1 MGVGVDLAV
10 QCGSQLLSEKSESGE
25 GHPKVAQTVIVTL
38 ACMSSFPLNLMLSL
52 ARLVIR
58 IL

>member
-25 GHPKVAQTVIVTL
+25 GHPKVAQTIIVT
-38 ACMSSFPLNLMLSL
+38 
-52 ARLVIR
+52 
-58 IL
+58 